1 MLDEK
6 SVFILKR
13 KILPYKD
20 ELEFWQNFVKEG
32 YYTFWHW

>member
-1 MLDEK
+1 MYFKNPPNEIIALPMLDEK

-20 ELEFWQNFVKEG
+20 ELEF
-32 YYTFWHW
+32 